1 MFFGH
6 SCLTGMLY
14 IATFFLMS
22 KTNSPDLIHDEINKL
37 AELFPQFVSEGK
49 VDIAWLQS
57 YLDGQT
63 VEGERY
69 NMNRHGKSKAKLIA
83 REPSTATLRPDV
95 SQSKNR
101 ESTGNMLIE
110 WDNLEVLKLL
120 QNHYYEKI
128 KCIYIDPPYNKDK
141 DFVYRDTRKDPVGNY
156 MRITGQIDDEWEIT
170 TENNETTGRKH
181 SNWLS
186 MMYPRLYLARKLLK
200 DDGVIFVSIDDDEV
214 ANLRKL
220 MDEIFGEENFV
231 CEFIR
236 EKKKKPSFLDRNI
249 GKLAEYIIC
258 YSKHNPDTVGFSIEK
273 TTEGK
278 KYPINNA
285 WNSLWTL
292 IFPPLSVN
300 FNLKDWIVKKQD
312 MSEGNIITRLL
323 HDLVIKDWKNEN
335 ELILEWEW
343 RYSQS
348 TLNEIIEDSDEIKI
362 SQIPFR
368 PNHVKKWWE
377 VKKMKNI
384 LSPHHYSMETNEDWS
399 NQLIELFWRNIF
411 DNPKPLKLIKTF
423 MNAITNN
430 DDIILDFFAWS
441 WSTWHAVMDL
451 NAEDNGNRKY
461 ILVQLPE
468 EIQENQEA
476 YKAWYRKISEIT
488 RDRLLKAGEKIG
500 KWDTGFRFFK
510 LDTSNFAELNP
521 IVIKEWET
529 TDEQLFDRLSLEAD
543 SFGIKTERS
552 DDDIIT
558 ELLIRYGYSLHSKI
572 EQDSKFPTW
581 YHITDI
587 SESEKSFF
595 LSLEDTVSDDD
606 IARFVKCYHN
616 HNQTVFVCKDDAIS
630 SGSRL
635 TLANYF
641 LWFTTL

>member
-1 MFFGH
+1 
-6 SCLTGMLY
+6 MLY

-22 KTNSPDLIHDEINKL
+22 KTNSPDLIHDEISKL
-37 AELFPQFVSEGK
+37 AEVFPQFVSEGK

-83 REPSTATLRPDV
+83 REPSTATLRPDL

-101 ESTGNMLIE
+101 DTTGNMLIE

-120 QNHYYEKI
+120 QNHYYESI

-214 ANLRKL
+214 VNLKKL
-220 MDEIFGEENFV
+220 MDEIFWEENFV
-231 CEFIR
+231 AQIVWRRTDNQSNIWNIARVKDYILVYGKNKVCTQLYKLPLSEKAKNEYRYSDEYWFFRRNILLDKVKWRHNYEVITPEWWILNWPRMIKENEFIELSNNWKLYR
-236 EKKKKPSFLDRNI
+236 AWGKIWQPYWKIYLDQ
-249 GKLAEYIIC
+249 K
-258 YSKHNPDTVGFSIEK
+258 
-273 TTEGK
+273 
-278 KYPINNA
+278 IN
-285 WNSLWTL
+285 
-292 IFPPLSVN
+292 
-300 FNLKDWIVKKQD
+300 DW
-312 MSEGNIITRLL
+312 
-323 HDLVIKDWKNEN
+323 
-335 ELILEWEW
+335 
-343 RYSQS
+343 
-348 TLNEIIEDSDEIKI
+348 
-362 SQIPFR
+362 QIPHDF
-368 PNHVKKWWE
+368 WWIE
-377 VKKMKNI
+377 F
-384 LSPHHYSMETNEDWS
+384 WS
-399 NQLIELFWRNIF
+399 NQRWSLEVEKLFWARYF
-411 DNPKPLKLIKTF
+411 DFPKPISLIKSILQ
-423 MNAITNN
+423 MWSKDN
-430 DDIILDFFAWS
+430 DIILDFFAWS
-441 WSTWHAVMDL
+441 WTTWHAVMDI
-451 NAEDNGNRKY
+451 NTEDDGNRKY

-468 EIQENQEA
+468 AIGETQEA
-476 YKAWYRKISEIT
+476 YKVWYRKISEIT
-488 RDRLLKAGEKIG
+488 RDRLLKAGENIS

-510 LDTSNFAELNP
+510 LDTSNFTELDP
-521 IVIKEWET
+521 ITIQEWET

-552 DDDIIT
+552 DNDIIT

-572 EQDSKFPTW
+572 EQDSEFPTW

-587 SESEKSFF
+587 LESENSFF
-595 LSLEDTVSDDD
+595 LSLEDSVSDDD
-606 IARFVKCYHN
+606 IARFVKLN
-616 HNQTVFVCKDDAIS
+616 HTNNQIVFMCKDDAIS

-641 LWFTTL
+641 PGFTTL